1 MRGFFYVL
9 SAVAV
14 MGLAFWAYRETY
26 RTRAA
31 EREVAALQREIA
43 QKREALA
50 ILRAEWA
57 YLNRPERLRALA
69 DINFDRLHLLPL
81 GAEHFGRIEELA
93 YPAVP
98 IAGVSAPVPVAGRLG
113 DPAGSAGEARP

>member
-9 SAVAV
+9 SAIAV

-31 EREVAALQREIA
+31 LKAVAELQRDIA
-43 QKREALA
+43 EKREALA

-69 DINFDRLHLLPL
+69 DINFDRLRLLPL
-81 GAEHFGRIEELA
+81 GAEHFGRIEDLA
-93 YPAVP
+93 YPVAP
-98 IAGVSAPVPVAGRLG
+98 IAGVSTPVPVAGRL
-113 DPAGSAGEARP
+113 DDTAGEKRP